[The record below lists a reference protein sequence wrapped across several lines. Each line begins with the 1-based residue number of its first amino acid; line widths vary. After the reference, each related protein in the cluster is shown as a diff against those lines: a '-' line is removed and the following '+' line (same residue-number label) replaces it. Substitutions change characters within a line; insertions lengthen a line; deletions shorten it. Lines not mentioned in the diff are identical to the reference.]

1 MNIRFSKV
9 TARTVSAS
17 LMLLELG
24 TTFFKRILHL
34 ICKVTCFKASLK
46 DKDKTED
53 NGMHS

>member
-24 TTFFKRILHL
+24 TTFFKRILPA
-34 ICKVTCFKASLK
+34 ITCYYML
-46 DKDKTED
+46 
-53 NGMHS
+53 